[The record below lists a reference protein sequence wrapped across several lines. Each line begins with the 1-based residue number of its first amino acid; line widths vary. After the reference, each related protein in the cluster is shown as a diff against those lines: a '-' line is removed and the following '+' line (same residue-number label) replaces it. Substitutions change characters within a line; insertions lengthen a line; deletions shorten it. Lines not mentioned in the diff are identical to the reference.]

1 MSILACSL
9 LFRDPF
15 FLSVC
20 LWLEGNGYF
29 SPLTFLCV
37 PSLPST
43 QRIVFF
49 LIASADGSKG
59 SPDDSI
65 VLVCQSRVE
74 TVPFATAASLFLY
87 SIVSLGKL
95 ILGKQ
100 VPKRKGSSI
109 IFAQNW
115 QPFFFFPFFFLD
127 ISSLHNIPELWLA
140 RTFMCVKLIFVR
152 VCGLDSIFF

>member
-74 TVPFATAASLFLY
+74 TVPFATAASLLY

-115 QPFFFFPFFFLD
+115 QLFF
-127 ISSLHNIPELWLA
+127 SSLFSFL
-140 RTFMCVKLIFVR
+140 TFPLSIIFLSCGSRVRSCVLNSFLSVFV
-152 VCGLDSIFF
+152 V